1 MITQRFRPVFWVAGV
16 AAATTALYLVS
27 LRVAT
32 ERGRLEAIDRQIAQ
46 TQREIR
52 QLQTELGTRAS
63 LRQLEKW
70 NGDALALTAPKAGQ
84 FLPSAAALATVDPAK
99 LGTKNDAL
107 PPIMVAASRPEA
119 PAVMA
124 QSPVAEAVLP
134 AAAPVVTRSD
144 KVAMLDRAL
153 LPKVGVAAI
162 TSKPVGERGK
172 VDIKASTKTNRSAQT
187 Q

>member
-16 AAATTALYLVS
+16 AVAATGLYLVS

-46 TQREIR
+46 THREIR

-70 NGDALALTAPKAGQ
+70 NGEALTLSSPVSNQ
-84 FLPSAAALATVDPAK
+84 FLRSEAGLAKVDPAALRNAGPK
-99 LGTKNDAL
+99 SPGDAL
-107 PPIMVAASRPEA
+107 PPIMVAAAVKEVPVEPPAPVAAVTA
-119 PAVMA
+119 PAPILNRA
-124 QSPVAEAVLP
+124 
-134 AAAPVVTRSD
+134 D

-153 LPKVGVAAI
+153 LAPVPLAKLAPTPKIEAA
-162 TSKPVGERGK
+162 KP
-172 VDIKASTKTNRSAQT
+172 KAEAKKPQ
-187 Q
+187 

>member
-16 AAATTALYLVS
+16 AVATTGLYLVS

-70 NGDALALTAPKAGQ
+70 NGEALALTSPLPNQ
-84 FLPSAAALATVDPAK
+84 FLRNAAGLAQVDPTSLKAS
-99 LGTKNDAL
+99 GEAL
-107 PPIMVAASRPEA
+107 PPIMVAAAVKEA
-119 PAVMA
+119 PAETA
-124 QSPVAEAVLP
+124 AEAPVAGATAP
-134 AAAPVVTRSD
+134 APIVNRSD
-144 KVAMLDRAL
+144 KVALLDRAL
-153 LPKVGVAAI
+153 LASVPVAQIAPKPKIEAA
-162 TSKPVGERGK
+162 KP
-172 VDIKASTKTNRSAQT
+172 KAEAQK
-187 Q
+187 QQ

>member
-16 AAATTALYLVS
+16 AVATTALYLVS

-32 ERGRLEAIDRQIAQ
+32 ERGRLEAIDRQIAH

-70 NGDALALTAPKAGQ
+70 NGDTLALTAPKAGQ
-84 FLPSAAALATVDPAK
+84 FLPSAAALASVDPAK
-99 LGTKNDAL
+99 LGTTNHAL
-107 PPIMVAASRPEA
+107 PPIMVAASRPVA
-119 PAVMA
+119 PETPTPLAVA
-124 QSPVAEAVLP
+124 ADPEP
-134 AAAPVVTRSD
+134 AAKPVMTRSD
-144 KVAMLDRAL
+144 KVAMLDRTL
-153 LPKVGVAAI
+153 LPKVAVAGLVTKLKA
-162 TSKPVGERGK
+162 ERA
-172 VDIKASTKTNRSAQT
+172 KADDKTSTKPNRSAQT